1 MRNFH
6 FYVVCKYSVVPD
18 KTVHEGA
25 SKEDG
30 ENFECKLNSGGI
42 FIKCFFQLILNTIFY
57 EFFLSSRNSNLF

>member
-30 ENFECKLNSGGI
+30 ENFECKLNV
-42 FIKCFFQLILNTIFY
+42 KWWYFY
-57 EFFLSSRNSNLF
+57 